1 MGFRRHTR
9 RPNKKSFVTSKCFT
23 IENDCILRSTI
34 VRPASL
40 KKYTDDNTSH
50 KANHNTSKRR
60 QTLRFYRPHNRGKI
74 TIELEPK
81 KEARISQRAAARGV
95 DASTYAQR
103 LLDEALERE
112 DERERQARH
121 EKNQRAVAWLQSRI
135 DEANAMTDEEKAQAE
150 AEWRD
155 TARHGALD

>member
-1 MGFRRHTR
+1 M
-9 RPNKKSFVTSKCFT
+9 S
-23 IENDCILRSTI
+23 
-34 VRPASL
+34 
-40 KKYTDDNTSH
+40 
-50 KANHNTSKRR
+50 
-60 QTLRFYRPHNRGKI
+60 I

-112 DERERQARH
+112 DERERQERH
-121 EKNQRAVAWLQSRI
+121 EKNQRAIAWLQSHV

-155 TARHGALD
+155 TARSIDENRTSSRKLFSEYSNGNANERAE